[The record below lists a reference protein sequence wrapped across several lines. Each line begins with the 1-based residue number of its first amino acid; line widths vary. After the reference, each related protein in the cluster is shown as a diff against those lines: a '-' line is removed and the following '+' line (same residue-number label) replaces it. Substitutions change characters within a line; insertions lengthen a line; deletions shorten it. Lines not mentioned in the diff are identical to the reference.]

1 MNDYDWTTDLSY
13 PMKSQNSFRYL
24 SAIAFF
30 VAGFFAHSLYLRVTD
45 SPPLV
50 ELPLTDNTREL
61 EQEIRSLNDKLAAAQ
76 IENAQLSEVQQIHT
90 PEIPEVGRIGFASGT
105 ISGFGEGMEIHSGH
119 IEDMMSRQVDNQ
131 LDIYA
136 ARLNLN
142 DEQRARLKEVMLMR
156 FSQMPLHFG
165 PDGGGRTEDE
175 NGAPLITQSDID
187 DLAADI
193 LSPEQLEEYDEMRA
207 QEQSARSEMMATA
220 QLTQIA
226 PQLGLSEAQK
236 DQVYSVYYEQSL
248 DMGDN
253 FGNPLSMQESRDE
266 SDALIEEILD
276 EKQREVF
283 RAIRD
288 NESSFGNFT
297 IVAPG
302 P

>member
-1 MNDYDWTTDLSY
+1 
-13 PMKSQNSFRYL
+13 
-24 SAIAFF
+24 
-30 VAGFFAHSLYLRVTD
+30 
-45 SPPLV
+45 
-50 ELPLTDNTREL
+50 
-61 EQEIRSLNDKLAAAQ
+61 
-76 IENAQLSEVQQIHT
+76 
-90 PEIPEVGRIGFASGT
+90 
-105 ISGFGEGMEIHSGH
+105 
-119 IEDMMSRQVDNQ
+119 MMARQVDNQ

-136 ARLNLN
+136 ARLDLN
-142 DEQRARLKEVMLMR
+142 DEQRARLREVMLMR
-156 FSQMPLHFG
+156 SSQMPLRFR
-165 PDGGGRTEDE
+165 PEGGSRTEDE

-187 DLAADI
+187 NLAADI
-193 LSPEQLEEYDEMRA
+193 LSPEQLEDYNEMRA

-248 DMGDN
+248 DLGDN
-253 FGNPLSMQESRDE
+253 FGNPRNMQESREE

-276 EKQREVF
+276 ERQRAVF

-288 NESSFGNFT
+288 NQASFGNIT